1 MNELKIKKILRE
13 FSKKRDWDQFH
24 SLKNLA
30 ISINLESSELLEI
43 FQWEK
48 ESSEFYKKKEN
59 LSKIKEEVADIM
71 LYLLRFSDIA
81 GIDLEKEC
89 LKKIE
94 INKKRYPIKNG
105 LRKKNDQPIC
115 GQTRKRRSVILW
127 AFFLWI

>member
-30 ISINLESSELLEI
+30 ISISLESSELLEI

-94 INKKRYPIKNG
+94 INKKRYPVRLSKG
-105 LRKKNDQPIC
+105 KATKYTFLEKKKN
-115 GQTRKRRSVILW
+115 KYYE
-127 AFFLWI
+127 